1 MFWCT
6 FDLCF
11 SFCERSKNV
20 SHVCILCLWNISF
33 SFGYLPNFLLIKLS
47 QSQGRMLPLF
57 TPPLT
62 TLDIPTFSIFV
73 NLIGQKGVVVPCFI
87 LICISFIISE
97 FLCLSLCLLAVCT
110 SEPLT
115 VILLFNLSLIRRIKN
130 KNNTFPKT
138 KSCSVNIQQILT
150 VYGYGRR
157 FWFWLLALLQCA
169 SLMTSYPAL

>member
-1 MFWCT
+1 MEYLLFFW
-6 FDLCF
+6 LLAKF
-11 SFCERSKNV
+11 SFDKVV
-20 SHVCILCLWNISF
+20 SITRPYV
-33 SFGYLPNFLLIKLS
+33 
-47 QSQGRMLPLF
+47 
-57 TPPLT
+57 T
-62 TLDIPTFSIFV
+62 TLYPTPDHTGYT
-73 NLIGQKGVVVPCFI
+73 NLFNFCQPNRPKGGGGTCFI